1 MEKSP
6 DEGWITNGLL
16 VFGALGTLVGIGSLL
31 TKDLTVLL
39 AFVAGGG
46 WLLAIP
52 LMVIIRRNSREMK
65 NLSEELDTLRT
76 TSETEARDL
85 RQQISEWRTIA
96 TQDSDSLNRFVARA
110 VEMPHVMPRRAPIHE
125 APADLTGP
133 EDVEE

>member
-1 MEKSP
+1 MGKSP

-31 TKDLTVLL
+31 TRELTVLL

-52 LMVIIRRNSREMK
+52 LMVIIRRNSRELK
-65 NLSEELDTLRT
+65 SLRQELDTLRK
-76 TSETEARDL
+76 TSETDARDL

-110 VEMPHVMPRRAPIHE
+110 VEMPQVVPRRAQPHE
-125 APADLTGP
+125 APFA
-133 EDVEE
+133 EVAVEETEK

>member
-1 MEKSP
+1 MGKSP
-6 DEGWITNGLL
+6 DEGWIANGLL
-16 VFGALGTLVGIGSLL
+16 VFGALGTLVGIGTVL

-52 LMVIIRRNSREMK
+52 LMVIIRRNSRE
-65 NLSEELDTLRT
+65 LASLRQELDDLRV
-76 TSETEARDL
+76 TSETDASDL

-110 VEMPHVMPRRAPIHE
+110 VEMPHVVPRRAQPHE
-125 APADLTGP
+125 TPPAGAGH
-133 EDVEE
+133 EEAEE